1 MSMHMLTHMFWD
13 DTLIYHGILVH
24 THVHTNVHTHV
35 HIHVP
40 QDDALIYHGV
50 LDNTRLR
57 ATAEQATGAPQRLSD
72 ANVLALK
79 LADRKFEHYGIER
92 ELGPGRVWKVRRA
105 SSVAIT
111 L

>member
-1 MSMHMLTHMFWD
+1 MVS
-13 DTLIYHGILVH
+13 VH
-24 THVHTNVHTHV
+24 TLVHTNVHTHV
-35 HIHVP
+35 YTHVP

-72 ANVLALK
+72 ADVLALK
-79 LADRKFEHYGIER
+79 LADRKFEHYDIER
-92 ELGPGRVWKVRRA
+92 ELVPGRVWKVQRA
-105 SSVAIT
+105 GSAAIT